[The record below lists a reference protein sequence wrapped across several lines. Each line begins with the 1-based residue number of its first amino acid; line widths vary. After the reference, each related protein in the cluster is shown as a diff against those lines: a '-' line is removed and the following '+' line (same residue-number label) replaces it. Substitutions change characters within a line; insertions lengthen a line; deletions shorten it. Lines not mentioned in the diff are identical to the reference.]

1 MHFHN
6 REKVIEIERTEI
18 TSVNLG
24 KENIIYLY
32 PSEMKDNASRPIN
45 WNDISIR
52 DEIIFSIDI
61 TGTRMCFQFYSFNN
75 IDVYLG

>member
-18 TSVNLG
+18 TSVNPG
-24 KENIIYLY
+24 KENIIYFY

-45 WNDISIR
+45 WNGISIR
-52 DEIIFSIDI
+52 DEIIEF
-61 TGTRMCFQFYSFNN
+61 FH
-75 IDVYLG
+75 